1 MTAAKRPRLEKR
13 KQATR
18 LRLMESAYALMATK
32 GFPDVSIQEITSAA
46 DVGFGTFYTYFAS
59 KESIYDALVEE
70 VLESSGSV
78 VDAATRHLTDP
89 AERLSAGIQ
98 YTLLQARSDVLW
110 GKFLSTSLMTP
121 ASAARGLGKF
131 FLRDVLEGLAS
142 RRFEVEDVPMSVV
155 AIAGTLD
162 AMLRMK
168 SDELATVLGNLG
180 LQQGG
185 DAAKGH
191 GELDLT
197 KRSAALVLRILG
209 VPAKES
215 LQLASKPLPPIPG
228 FARFFDREPGQTP
241 SDASPSPT
249 LAPSDNKA

>member
-32 GFPDVSIQEITSAA
+32 GLPDVSIQEITSAA

-59 KESIYDALVEE
+59 KEAIYDALVEE
-70 VLESSGSV
+70 VLASSGSV

-110 GKFLSTSLMTP
+110 GKFLSTSLMSP

-142 RRFEVEDVPMSVV
+142 KRFEVVDAPMTVV
-155 AIAGTLD
+155 AIAGTID
-162 AMLRMK
+162 AMLRME
-168 SDELATVLGNLG
+168 SNQLATALGNIG
-180 LQQGG
+180 LQQEG
-185 DAAKGH
+185 DAANGQ

-215 LQLASKPLPPIPG
+215 LQLACKPLPPIPG
-228 FARFFDREPGQTP
+228 FARFFDREAGQPPG
-241 SDASPSPT
+241 DASSSPP
-249 LAPSDNKA
+249 AV

>member
-1 MTAAKRPRLEKR
+1 VTAAKRPRLEKR

-32 GFPDVSIQEITSAA
+32 GLPDVSIQEITSAA
-46 DVGFGTFYTYFAS
+46 DVGFGTFYTYFPS
-59 KESIYDALVEE
+59 KEAIYDALVEE
-70 VLESSGSV
+70 VLASSGSV

-98 YTLLQARSDVLW
+98 YTLLQARADVLW
-110 GKFLSTSLMTP
+110 GKFLSTSLMSP
-121 ASAARGLGKF
+121 ASAARGLGKY

-142 RRFEVEDVPMSVV
+142 KRFEVEDVPMSVV

-162 AMLRMK
+162 AMLRME
-168 SDELATVLGNLG
+168 SDQLAAALGHLG
-180 LQQGG
+180 LPQGNV
-185 DAAKGH
+185 AAQGT
-191 GELDLT
+191 GELDMT

-215 LQLASKPLPPIPG
+215 LQLACKPLPPIPG
-228 FARFFDREPGQTP
+228 FARFFDRPPE
-241 SDASPSPT
+241 
-249 LAPSDNKA
+249 